1 MRRGNR
7 TGKRRFR
14 WFYLLMTGIVVYFA
28 FLLIS
33 QQVYLSQV
41 RQDQASAEAR
51 LAAARQENEA
61 LRQEKER
68 LGDLNYIEKLAREEL
83 GMTRRGEL
91 PYSTGRK

>member
-1 MRRGNR
+1 MA
-7 TGKRRFR
+7 
-14 WFYLLMTGIVVYFA
+14 GIVVYFA